1 MLPDVR
7 FKEGHQ
13 RMIEKRNLI
22 LDKMDFKEVCNFLK
36 DLYEDLNYYQRQADN
51 HASIGTTDDAR
62 RVRRLERELQ
72 EVENFLNN
80 FPFIS
85 LEKDGSISFT
95 RKLKFADAELL
106 FNEYKK
112 SFDNDNPL
120 TFVQGQSQEEKLRM
134 ITTDL
139 SNQYNQKHSNLKQC
153 ILSIVT
159 GVFINF
165 LSPFFVEDPQ
175 NKVQEQNSYI
185 NSSVNIVVHDESRV
199 TILCNDLE
207 LRKKNSNDSEII
219 TKLHGIFNAKIIKT
233 KRDWIFI
240 EINNLGTTRQ
250 GWLPKHVVLEKSEEL
265 N

>member
-13 RMIEKRNLI
+13 SLIEMRNLI

-72 EVENFLNN
+72 EVENFLSN

-95 RKLKFADAELL
+95 RKVKFEDGELL
-106 FNEYKK
+106 FNNYKK
-112 SFDNDNPL
+112 LFGNDNPL
-120 TFVQGQSQEEKLRM
+120 TFEKGQSQEEKVK
-134 ITTDL
+134 IIVTDL
-139 SNQYNQKHSNLKQC
+139 MNQDNQKYSFVKQL
-153 ILSIVT
+153 ILSIVS
-159 GVFINF
+159 GVLINF
-165 LSPFFVEDPQ
+165 LTPYVVEDPQ

-185 NSSVNIVVHDESRV
+185 NSSVNIVVNDESRV
-199 TILCNDLE
+199 TILCNDVE

-219 TKLHGIFNAKIIKT
+219 IKLSGIFNAKIIKT

-240 EINNLGTTRQ
+240 EINSLGTTRQ